1 VSLNTVEPKQPGPKI
16 YSGGIRPNKKIIGS
30 FVRANLGNKSDLL
43 KVRKQDGT
51 IVWLRNC
58 PKSSA
63 ANMPTRLTPV
73 AKSSI
78 SGQIRF
84 VPNPAIVHIS
94 TPVNIPISTTYSG
107 FTSTPGLRPGLTS
120 ISSLSS
126 TSYSIKSSGTTASS
140 QGIPVT
146 NKTSIQAQSNFQS
159 QSSNFPLNSMKQQNF
174 KINSTVSTQPSL
186 TYPSQ
191 GAKYTH
197 YKNSIIQRTLSTRPT
212 QTLPSAVPC
221 PLIVLS
227 SGGSLDTSHDATIE
241 QSPTLRQNLS
251 LNEESVSGIKPLR

>member
-1 VSLNTVEPKQPGPKI
+1 MSLNTVEPRQPGPKI
-16 YSGGIRPNKKIIGS
+16 YSGGIRPNNKIIGS

-84 VPNPAIVHIS
+84 VPNPAIVNIS
-94 TPVNIPISTTYSG
+94 TPANIPISTTYSG
-107 FTSTPGLRPGLTS
+107 FTSTPGLNS

-159 QSSNFPLNSMKQQNF
+159 QSSNFPLNSLKQQNSKF
-174 KINSTVSTQPSL
+174 NSTVSTQPSL

-191 GAKYTH
+191 GAKNTH
-197 YKNSIIQRTLSTRPT
+197 YKNSPIQPTLSTRPT

-241 QSPTLRQNLS
+241 QSPNLRQNLS
-251 LNEESVSGIKPLR
+251 LNAESVSGIKPIR

>member
-1 VSLNTVEPKQPGPKI
+1 MSLNTVEPRQPGPKI
-16 YSGGIRPNKKIIGS
+16 YSSGIRPNNKIIGS

-84 VPNPAIVHIS
+84 VSNPAIVNIS
-94 TPVNIPISTTYSG
+94 TPANIPISTTYSG
-107 FTSTPGLRPGLTS
+107 FTSTPGLTS

-159 QSSNFPLNSMKQQNF
+159 QSSNFPLNSLKQQNSKF
-174 KINSTVSTQPSL
+174 NSTVSTQPSL

-197 YKNSIIQRTLSTRPT
+197 YKNSPIQLTLSTRPT

-241 QSPTLRQNLS
+241 QSPNLRQNLS
-251 LNEESVSGIKPLR
+251 LNEESVSGIKPIR

>member
-1 VSLNTVEPKQPGPKI
+1 MNTVEPRQPGPKI
-16 YSGGIRPNKKIIGS
+16 YFGGIRPNNKITGS
-30 FVRANLGNKSDLL
+30 SVRANLGNTSDLL

-51 IVWLRNC
+51 IVWLRSC

-73 AKSSI
+73 AKSSN

-84 VPNPAIVHIS
+84 VPNPAVVHIS
-94 TPVNIPISTTYSG
+94 TPANIPISTTYSG
-107 FTSTPGLRPGLTS
+107 FASTPGLRPGLTS

-126 TSYSIKSSGTTASS
+126 TSYSIKSSGTTSNS
-140 QGIPVT
+140 QGTPLT

-159 QSSNFPLNSMKQQNF
+159 QSSSFQQNSLKQQKPN
-174 KINSTVSTQPSL
+174 INSTVSTQPSL

-191 GAKYTH
+191 GIKAKYTL
-197 YKNSIIQRTLSTRPT
+197 YKNSPIQHTLSTGPT
-212 QTLPSAVPC
+212 QTLPY
-221 PLIVLS
+221 PLIVLG
-227 SGGSLDTSHDATIE
+227 SGGSLDSSHDATIE

-251 LNEESVSGIKPLR
+251 LDEESVSGIKPLR